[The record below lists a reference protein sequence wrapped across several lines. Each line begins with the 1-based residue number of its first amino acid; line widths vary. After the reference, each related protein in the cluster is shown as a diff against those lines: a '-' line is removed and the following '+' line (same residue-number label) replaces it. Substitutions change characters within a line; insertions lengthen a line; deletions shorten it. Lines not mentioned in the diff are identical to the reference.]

1 MTIITTITTKKCWI
15 KMSKKSKRKTT
26 RKTTVHKCVKTED
39 WKFSFQDVETIEII
53 VYFLKCK
60 LMALLHVL
68 ITCGWTKEETK
79 EYSQWHQS
87 SPEKARLYIYMLVVM
102 ISYVP
107 LIRGLTLQKY
117 LLKNYEFQI
126 LQSRCSNLL
135 WAL

>member
-1 MTIITTITTKKCWI
+1 MTIIITITTKKCWI

-26 RKTTVHKCVKTED
+26 RKTNAHKCVKTED

-79 EYSQWHQS
+79 EYSQWH
-87 SPEKARLYIYMLVVM
+87 
-102 ISYVP
+102 
-107 LIRGLTLQKY
+107 
-117 LLKNYEFQI
+117 
-126 LQSRCSNLL
+126 
-135 WAL
+135 